1 MKRDERID
9 AGSHAVPSKQ
19 LLPATEV
26 IQLPARRRFAWL
38 APLASAVLFSASLV
52 VLYFIVSEIEPG
64 ELRAAL
70 TGATVG
76 QIGLAVMFAA
86 ISYLLLTGY
95 DALALLQLRL
105 KVPYRTTAFASFA
118 SYAVS
123 FNLGFPLLTGGTVR
137 YWIYAPKG
145 LRASRVATLTV
156 IAGITFWLGMGMVL
170 GWSLLREADEL
181 AILVRTPAYI
191 NRMIG
196 VAAIAIV
203 VAYLVWVSLKPRAVT
218 LRGWRLDLPGLRLS
232 LGQALFGIGDV
243 CAAAAVLYVLMPEGH
258 GIGYE
263 VFLAVY
269 VFAVM
274 LGIASHSPG
283 GLGVFEAT
291 MLLALS
297 SIPTQKVLGAL
308 LLFRICYYFIPFI
321 IALAMLGGYEIRRR
335 LKTLRPVL
343 DPRDEE

>member
-9 AGSHAVPSKQ
+9 AGSRAVPS
-19 LLPATEV
+19 TEV
-26 IQLPARRRFAWL
+26 IHLMARRRFAWL
-38 APLASAVLFSASLV
+38 APVASALLFSASLI
-52 VLYFIVSEIEPG
+52 VLYLIVSEIEPG
-64 ELRAAL
+64 ELRAAF
-70 TGATVG
+70 TAATAG
-76 QIGLAVMFAA
+76 QIGLAVMFAV
-86 ISYLLLTGY
+86 ISYTLLTGY

-145 LRASRVATLTV
+145 LRAGRVATLTV

-170 GWSLLREADEL
+170 GWSLLREAGEL
-181 AILVRTPAYI
+181 ANLVRVPVNI
-191 NRMIG
+191 NRLIG
-196 VAAIAIV
+196 IAAISMV
-203 VAYLVWVSLKPRAVT
+203 VAYLVWVSIKPRAVT

-243 CAAAAVLYVLMPEGH
+243 CAAAAVLYVLMPDGH

-297 SIPTQKVLGAL
+297 SIPGEKVLGAL

-321 IALAMLGGYEIRRR
+321 IALAMLGSYEIRRR
-335 LKTLRPVL
+335 LKALRPVL
-343 DPRDEE
+343 DPHDGE